1 MSIVT
6 IDPGTGSLVIDG
18 SKVFPIV
25 FSNPPPIDGL
35 APSGANGYAE
45 LAAAGA
51 SFIRTGRGDWK
62 LATLEQQIAQERAQL
77 DAAATHGLHCWL
89 WLGDVPN
96 LPPATAGSPP
106 SANEQMLERIVTELG
121 AHPALGAYKGIDEPR
136 NPFRGPD
143 WIRPAGMLRAYK
155 RLKAL
160 DPSHP
165 MVITQAPRGAV
176 ADLVPYRTALDITG
190 ADIYPVSYPPGVHAA
205 TANKDISVVGDI
217 TRKMRQAAGP
227 KPIWMTLQIAWSGV
241 VPSHEKPGTVPRF
254 PTLHEERFM
263 VYQAIANG
271 ARGVVFFGGH
281 RVEVARP
288 VDARA
293 GWNWTF
299 FEIVLRPILR
309 ELISTAV
316 APALVAP
323 DSTAKITASA
333 GDIELVARRTDAF
346 LYVIAVRRGGST
358 TRVELAGLPNK
369 KNGAPITG
377 GQVLFEYV
385 QAPPSPPV
393 LPEKQAFRS
402 ISVSGGRFRDWFG
415 PHDAHIYRFPR

>member
-6 IDPGTGSLVIDG
+6 IDRPTGSLVIAG
-18 SKVFPIV
+18 KKVFPIV

-35 APSGANGYAE
+35 APSGQSGYAE
-45 LAAAGA
+45 LSDAGA
-51 SFIRTGRGDWK
+51 SFVRTGRGDWK
-62 LATLEQQIAQERAQL
+62 LATLDAQIGQERARL
-77 DAAATHGLHCWL
+77 DAAAINGLHCWF
-89 WLGDVPN
+89 WLGDVLN
-96 LPPATAGSPP
+96 FPPRAAGSPP
-106 SANEQMLERIVTELG
+106 SPNERMLERIVAALG
-121 AHPALGAYKGIDEPR
+121 DHPALGLYKGIDEPR

-160 DPSHP
+160 DAAHP
-165 MVITQAPRGAV
+165 VVITQAPRGSV
-176 ADLVPYRTALDITG
+176 AELAPYRPALDITG

-205 TANKDISVVGDI
+205 TGNNDISVVGDI
-217 TRKMRQAAGP
+217 TRKMRQAAGT
-227 KPIWMTLQIAWSGV
+227 KPVWMTLQIAWSGV
-241 VPSHEKPGTVPRF
+241 VPSPDRPGIVPRF

-281 RVEVARP
+281 RIEVARP
-288 VDARA
+288 VDALA

-299 FEIVLRPILR
+299 FEIVLRPLLR
-309 ELISTAV
+309 ELTSTAV
-316 APALVAP
+316 EPALLAP
-323 DSTAKITASA
+323 DAAAKVTASA
-333 GDIELVARRTDAF
+333 GDIELVARQTDAF

-358 TRVELAGLPNK
+358 TRVELSGLPK
-369 KNGAPITG
+369 RRNGAPITG
-377 GQVLFEYV
+377 GQVLWEFV

-393 LPEKQAFRS
+393 RPDKQAFRS

-415 PHDAHIYRFPR
+415 PHDAHVYRFPR